1 MVGEAIGAGFQAI
14 GNVASAINSRNQQK
28 IVEKQ
33 GFQDTSSRLIQL
45 RQQREVIKEAETRER
60 AKNQRVLII
69 SIVAF
74 VSIIVIALV
83 LYFINKK

>member
-1 MVGEAIGAGFQAI
+1 MVAEAIGAGFQAI
-14 GNVASAINSRNQQK
+14 GNVANVLNSRNQQK

-45 RQQREVIKEAETRER
+45 RQQREALKEAETRER